1 MTSRTLDPARGTAT
15 RGFAERQ
22 AAFDEA
28 APPAAAGRLG
38 EGSSGRLAEAQG
50 TALTPL
56 VLLADD
62 ERELTDEMAAYLQ
75 RYGLRTVVANSFTA
89 ALAILETQRP
99 DAIILDQRLGP
110 VDTLPHLPELR
121 ARTDAPILIVTGNRE
136 ETDRVLG
143 LELGADDF
151 LVKPVSGRELVARLR
166 ARIRRPSH
174 AASAVL
180 PRRDRWRLQP
190 LERRL
195 LRPDGSVLELTTAE
209 FDLLAALAAQPG
221 EVQTREGL
229 TQLVFRR
236 AWRPGDRAVDNA
248 VLHLRQKLAPEL
260 GERCIVTIR
269 QVGYVFIG
277 FPNS

>member
-1 MTSRTLDPARGTAT
+1 MSARLVDAPLG
-15 RGFAERQ
+15 
-22 AAFDEA
+22 
-28 APPAAAGRLG
+28 APPLSGPPAGG
-38 EGSSGRLAEAQG
+38 TGRDRRPEDVVLPKPV
-50 TALTPL
+50 ALTPL

-62 ERELTDEMAAYLQ
+62 ERELTDEMAAYLA
-75 RYGLRTVVANSFTA
+75 RYGLRTLVANSFQA
-89 ALAILETQRP
+89 ALAIIDTHRL

-166 ARIRRPSH
+166 ARIRRLAPLLPSGP
-174 AASAVL
+174 A
-180 PRRDRWRLQP
+180 PRRERWRL
-190 LERRL
+190 LSVERCL
-195 LRPDGSVLELTTAE
+195 MRPDGTVLDLTTAAL
-209 FDLLAALAAQPG
+209 DLLAALAANPG
-221 EVQTREGL
+221 EVQTREAL
-229 TQLVFRR
+229 TQAVFRR
-236 AWRPGDRAVDNA
+236 TWRPGDRAVDNA

-277 FPNS
+277 FPSP

>member
-1 MTSRTLDPARGTAT
+1 MTAAGPADPGPV
-15 RGFAERQ
+15 E
-22 AAFDEA
+22 E
-28 APPAAAGRLG
+28 PAAA
-38 EGSSGRLAEAQG
+38 
-50 TALTPL
+50 ALTPL

-62 ERELTDEMAAYLQ
+62 ERELTDEMAAYLA
-75 RYGLRTVVANSFTA
+75 RYGLRTLVANSFPA

-99 DAIILDQRLGP
+99 DAVILDQRLGP

-166 ARIRRPSH
+166 ARIRRP
-174 AASAVL
+174 AAAAAAA
-180 PRRDRWRLQP
+180 RRGRWRLLP

-195 LRPDGSVLELTTAE
+195 LRPDGSAVDLTTAE

-229 TQLVFRR
+229 TAAVFRR
-236 AWRPGDRAVDNA
+236 PWRAGDRAVDNA

-277 FPNS
+277 FPAG

>member
-1 MTSRTLDPARGTAT
+1 MSSRVTS
-15 RGFAERQ
+15 
-22 AAFDEA
+22 
-28 APPAAAGRLG
+28 AGRG
-38 EGSSGRLAEAQG
+38 VATPETRADSGTGA
-50 TALTPL
+50 ALTPL

-62 ERELTDEMAAYLQ
+62 ERELTDEMAAYLA
-75 RYGLRTVVANSFTA
+75 RYGLRTLVANSFPA
-89 ALAILETQRP
+89 ALALLETHQP

-166 ARIRRPSH
+166 ARIRRPSSAP
-174 AASAVL
+174 AAA
-180 PRRDRWRLQP
+180 PPKRDRWRLQP

-195 LRPDGSVLELTTAE
+195 VRPDGSVVDLTTAE
-209 FDLLAALAAQPG
+209 FDLLAALAATPG
-221 EVQTREGL
+221 EVQTRDAL
-229 TQLVFRR
+229 TRTVFRR
-236 AWRPGDRAVDNA
+236 PWRAGDRAVDNA
-248 VLHLRQKLAPEL
+248 VLHLRQKLEPEL

-277 FPNS
+277 FPSA

>member
-1 MTSRTLDPARGTAT
+1 MTLAT
-15 RGFAERQ
+15 MRAQPGAVEREKRAEDQ
-22 AAFDEA
+22 AL
-28 APPAAAGRLG
+28 LG
-38 EGSSGRLAEAQG
+38 Q
-50 TALTPL
+50 ALVPL

-62 ERELTDEMAAYLQ
+62 ERELTDEMAAYLA
-75 RYGLRTVVANSFTA
+75 RYGLRTIVANSFA
-89 ALAILETQRP
+89 AAVAIVETHRL

-121 ARTDAPILIVTGNRE
+121 ARTEAPILIVTGNRE

-166 ARIRRPSH
+166 ARIRRPGNV
-174 AASAVL
+174 APP

-190 LERRL
+190 VERRL
-195 LRPDGSVLELTTAE
+195 VRPDGSLLELTGAE
-209 FDLLAALAAQPG
+209 FDLLAVLAAMPG
-221 EVQTREGL
+221 EVQTREAL
-229 TQLVFRR
+229 TQQVFRR

-260 GERCIVTIR
+260 GERCIITIR

>member
-1 MTSRTLDPARGTAT
+1 MTMRYSGAPELVDREHQADAFPAHP
-15 RGFAERQ
+15 Q
-22 AAFDEA
+22 
-28 APPAAAGRLG
+28 PAL
-38 EGSSGRLAEAQG
+38 
-50 TALTPL
+50 PL

-62 ERELTDEMAAYLQ
+62 ERELTDEMAAYLA
-75 RYGLRTVVANSFTA
+75 RYGLRTVVANSFQA
-89 ALAILETQRP
+89 ALSIIETHRL

-121 ARTDAPILIVTGNRE
+121 ARTDAPILVLTGNRE

-166 ARIRRPSH
+166 ARIRRP
-174 AASAVL
+174 ANVALAP

-190 LERRL
+190 VERRVV
-195 LRPDGSVLELTTAE
+195 RPDGSLLDLTGAE
-209 FDLLAALAAQPG
+209 FDLLAALAAMPG
-221 EVQTREGL
+221 EVQTREAL
-229 TQLVFRR
+229 TQSVFRR
-236 AWRPGDRAVDNA
+236 PWRAGDRAVDNA

-260 GERCIVTIR
+260 GERCIITIR

>member
-1 MTSRTLDPARGTAT
+1 M
-15 RGFAERQ
+15 
-22 AAFDEA
+22 
-28 APPAAAGRLG
+28 AAAAA
-38 EGSSGRLAEAQG
+38 LASRDLRAEDAYAPANAA
-50 TALTPL
+50 ALTPL

-62 ERELTDEMAAYLQ
+62 ERELTDEMAAYLA
-75 RYGLRTVVANSFTA
+75 RYGLRTLVANSFQAT
-89 ALAILETQRP
+89 LAILDSHRP

-166 ARIRRPSH
+166 ARSRRPNH
-174 AASAVL
+174 SAMAPPA
-180 PRRDRWRLQP
+180 PRRERWRLQP
-190 LERRL
+190 VERRL
-195 LRPDGSVLELTTAE
+195 VRPDGSTLDLTTAE
-209 FDLLAALAAQPG
+209 FDLLAALAAMPG
-221 EVQTREGL
+221 EVQTREAL
-229 TQLVFRR
+229 TMTVFRR
-236 AWRPGDRAVDNA
+236 AWRAGDRAVDNA

-260 GERCIVTIR
+260 GERCIITIR

-277 FPNS
+277 FPSA

>member
-1 MTSRTLDPARGTAT
+1 M
-15 RGFAERQ
+15 
-22 AAFDEA
+22 
-28 APPAAAGRLG
+28 
-38 EGSSGRLAEAQG
+38 SSRLATAARAVPPQEIRPEAPATG

-62 ERELTDEMAAYLQ
+62 ERELTDEMAAYLA
-75 RYGLRTVVANSFTA
+75 RYGLRTLVANSFPA
-89 ALAILETQRP
+89 ALALLETHRP

-166 ARIRRPSH
+166 ARIRRP
-174 AASAVL
+174 ASGLAPQATV
-180 PRRDRWRLQP
+180 RRDRWRLQT

-195 LRPDGSVLELTTAE
+195 VRPDGSVVDLTTAE
-209 FDLLAALAAQPG
+209 FDLLAALAGMPG
-221 EVQTREGL
+221 EVQTREAL
-229 TQLVFRR
+229 TRVVFRR
-236 AWRPGDRAVDNA
+236 SWRPGDRAVDNA
-248 VLHLRQKLAPEL
+248 VLHLRQKLEPEL
-260 GERCIVTIR
+260 GERCIVTVR

-277 FPNS
+277 FPNP

>member
-1 MTSRTLDPARGTAT
+1 MTSRTGDAARGMA

-22 AAFDEA
+22 ATFAEA
-28 APPAAAGRLG
+28 APA
-38 EGSSGRLAEAQG
+38 LATELPGA
-50 TALTPL
+50 ALTPL

-75 RYGLRTVVANSFTA
+75 RYGLRTLVANSFTA
-89 ALAILETQRP
+89 ALAILDTQRP

-166 ARIRRPSH
+166 ARIRRPGN
-174 AASAVL
+174 AAAPP

-190 LERRL
+190 VERRL
-195 LRPDGSVLELTTAE
+195 LRPDGTVLDLTTAE
-209 FDLLAALAAQPG
+209 FELLAVMAAQPG
-221 EVQTREGL
+221 EVQTREAL

-236 AWRPGDRAVDNA
+236 PWRPGDRAVDNA

>member
-1 MTSRTLDPARGTAT
+1 MTLRTMDARGRAMEREARAEETASL
-15 RGFAERQ
+15 GQ
-22 AAFDEA
+22 A
-28 APPAAAGRLG
+28 
-38 EGSSGRLAEAQG
+38 QM
-50 TALTPL
+50 PL

-62 ERELTDEMAAYLQ
+62 ERELTDEMAAYLA
-75 RYGLRTVVANSFTA
+75 RYGLRTVVANSFSA
-89 ALAILETQRP
+89 AVAIVETQRL

-174 AASAVL
+174 AAAAP

-190 LERRL
+190 VERRL
-195 LRPDGSVLELTTAE
+195 VRPDGSLLELTGAE
-209 FDLLAALAAQPG
+209 FDLMAALAAMPG
-221 EVQTREGL
+221 EVQTREAL
-229 TQLVFRR
+229 TQQVFRR

-260 GERCIVTIR
+260 GERCIITIR
-269 QVGYVFIG
+269 QVGYVFVG
-277 FPNS
+277 FPNG

>member
-1 MTSRTLDPARGTAT
+1 MTSQTGGRAGGPGRGVPG
-15 RGFAERQ
+15 RGFAEGQ
-22 AAFDEA
+22 AAF
-28 APPAAAGRLG
+28 
-38 EGSSGRLAEAQG
+38 AEASPAMTEAPG
-50 TALTPL
+50 SALTPL

-75 RYGLRTVVANSFTA
+75 RYGLRTLVANSFQA
-89 ALAILETQRP
+89 ALAILDTHRP

-166 ARIRRPSH
+166 ARIRRPGN
-174 AASAVL
+174 AAAAP

-190 LERRL
+190 VERRL
-195 LRPDGSVLELTTAE
+195 LRPDGTVLDLTTAE
-209 FDLLAALAAQPG
+209 FDLLAVMASQPG
-221 EVQTREGL
+221 EVQTREAL

-236 AWRPGDRAVDNA
+236 PWRPGDRAVDNA

>member
-1 MTSRTLDPARGTAT
+1 MTLRTIAARPGAAL
-15 RGFAERQ
+15 AERDEEASLPGQ
-22 AAFDEA
+22 A
-28 APPAAAGRLG
+28 PL
-38 EGSSGRLAEAQG
+38 
-50 TALTPL
+50 PL

-62 ERELTDEMAAYLQ
+62 ERELTDEMAAYLA
-75 RYGLRTVVANSFTA
+75 RYGLRTVVANSFAA
-89 ALAILETQRP
+89 ALAIVETQRL

-166 ARIRRPSH
+166 ARIRRPGKL
-174 AASAVL
+174 AAAT
-180 PRRDRWRLQP
+180 PQRRDRWRLQAV
-190 LERRL
+190 ERRVM
-195 LRPDGSVLELTTAE
+195 RPDGSLLDLTGAE
-209 FDLLAALAAQPG
+209 FDLLAALAASPG
-221 EVQTREGL
+221 EVQTREAL
-229 TQLVFRR
+229 TLQVFRR

-248 VLHLRQKLAPEL
+248 VLHLRQKLAPDL
-260 GERCIVTIR
+260 GERCIITIR

-277 FPNS
+277 FPHS

>member
-1 MTSRTLDPARGTAT
+1 MTSQTGGRAGGPGRGVPG
-15 RGFAERQ
+15 RGFAEGQ
-22 AAFDEA
+22 AAF
-28 APPAAAGRLG
+28 
-38 EGSSGRLAEAQG
+38 AEA
-50 TALTPL
+50 TPAMTEAPSSALTPL

-75 RYGLRTVVANSFTA
+75 RYGLRTLVANSFQA
-89 ALAILETQRP
+89 ALAILDTHRP

-166 ARIRRPSH
+166 ARIRRPGN
-174 AASAVL
+174 AAAAP

-190 LERRL
+190 VERRL
-195 LRPDGSVLELTTAE
+195 LRPDGTVLDLTTAE
-209 FDLLAALAAQPG
+209 FDLLAVMASQPG
-221 EVQTREGL
+221 EVQTREAL

-236 AWRPGDRAVDNA
+236 PWRPGDRAVDNA

>member
-1 MTSRTLDPARGTAT
+1 MTSRTGVTSTIASARA
-15 RGFAERQ
+15 AER
-22 AAFDEA
+22 APEEI
-28 APPAAAGRLG
+28 PPAAAMG
-38 EGSSGRLAEAQG
+38 QN
-50 TALTPL
+50 LTPL

-62 ERELTDEMAAYLQ
+62 ERELTDEMAAYLG
-75 RYGLRTVVANSFTA
+75 RYGLRTLVANSFSA
-89 ALAILETQRP
+89 ALAIVDTQRL

-110 VDTLPHLPELR
+110 VDTLPHLLELR
-121 ARTDAPILIVTGNRE
+121 SRTDAPILIVTGNRE

-166 ARIRRPSH
+166 ARIRRPNNV
-174 AASAVL
+174 AAPP

-190 LERRL
+190 VERRL
-195 LRPDGSVLELTTAE
+195 VRPDGTMLELTTAE
-209 FDLLAALAAQPG
+209 FDLLAAMAGQPG
-221 EVQTREGL
+221 EVQTREAL
-229 TQLVFRR
+229 TQQVFRR
-236 AWRPGDRAVDNA
+236 PWRPGDRAVDNA

>member
-1 MTSRTLDPARGTAT
+1 MAARTTTAPRDIRT
-15 RGFAERQ
+15 EDTTQDG
-22 AAFDEA
+22 
-28 APPAAAGRLG
+28 AG
-38 EGSSGRLAEAQG
+38 
-50 TALTPL
+50 LTPL

-62 ERELTDEMAAYLQ
+62 ERELTDEMAAYLA
-75 RYGLRTVVANSFTA
+75 RYGLRTLVANSYPA
-89 ALAILETQRP
+89 ALAILDTQRP
-99 DAIILDQRLGP
+99 DAVILDQRLGP

-121 ARTDAPILIVTGNRE
+121 QRTDAPILIVTGNRE

-166 ARIRRPSH
+166 ARIRRP
-174 AASAVL
+174 AAAQA

-190 LERRL
+190 VERRL
-195 LRPDGSVLELTTAE
+195 VRPDGSVLELTTAE
-209 FDLLAALAAQPG
+209 FELLAAMAAQPG
-221 EVQTREGL
+221 EVMTREAL

-236 AWRPGDRAVDNA
+236 PFRAGDRSVDNA

>member
-1 MTSRTLDPARGTAT
+1 MTARTVASAPVAPLQASRLDDVYAPGN
-15 RGFAERQ
+15 
-22 AAFDEA
+22 AA
-28 APPAAAGRLG
+28 
-38 EGSSGRLAEAQG
+38 
-50 TALTPL
+50 ALTPL

-62 ERELTDEMAAYLQ
+62 ERELTDEMAAYLA
-75 RYGLRTVVANSFTA
+75 RYGLRTLVANTFQA
-89 ALAILETQRP
+89 ALAILDTHRP

-166 ARIRRPSH
+166 ARIRRPNH
-174 AASAVL
+174 AAMPPAA
-180 PRRDRWRLQP
+180 PRRERWRLQP
-190 LERRL
+190 VERRL
-195 LRPDGSVLELTTAE
+195 MRPDGSALELTTAE
-209 FDLLAALAAQPG
+209 FDLLSALAAMPG
-221 EVQTREGL
+221 EVQTREAL
-229 TQLVFRR
+229 TQTVFRR
-236 AWRPGDRAVDNA
+236 PWRVGDRAVDNA

-277 FPNS
+277 FPNA

>member
-1 MTSRTLDPARGTAT
+1 MSASARVSICGNAALPGRQSMTMRTSAARPGLTEARAEEPA
-15 RGFAERQ
+15 
-22 AAFDEA
+22 
-28 APPAAAGRLG
+28 LG
-38 EGSSGRLAEAQG
+38 Q
-50 TALTPL
+50 ALTPL

-62 ERELTDEMAAYLQ
+62 ERELTDEMAAYLA
-75 RYGLRTVVANSFTA
+75 RYGLRTLVANSFAA
-89 ALAILETQRP
+89 ALAIVETQRL

-166 ARIRRPSH
+166 ARIRRPGH
-174 AASAVL
+174 ATL
-180 PRRDRWRLQP
+180 PPPRRDRWRLQP
-190 LERRL
+190 VERRVV
-195 LRPDGSVLELTTAE
+195 RPDGSLLELTGAE

-221 EVQTREGL
+221 EVQTREAL
-229 TQLVFRR
+229 TQQVFRR

-260 GERCIVTIR
+260 GERCIITIR

>member
-1 MTSRTLDPARGTAT
+1 VTARM
-15 RGFAERQ
+15 F
-22 AAFDEA
+22 A
-28 APPAAAGRLG
+28 APRPAPPRETRLEEPAAGA
-38 EGSSGRLAEAQG
+38 AV
-50 TALTPL
+50 TPL

-62 ERELTDEMAAYLQ
+62 ERELTDEMAAYLA
-75 RYGLRTVVANSFTA
+75 RYGLRTLVANSFPA
-89 ALAILETQRP
+89 ALAILETHRP

-110 VDTLPHLPELR
+110 IDTLPHLPELR
-121 ARTDAPILIVTGNRE
+121 ALTDAPILIVTGNRE

-166 ARIRRPSH
+166 ARIRRP
-174 AASAVL
+174 AAVAAP

-190 LERRL
+190 VERRL
-195 LRPDGSVLELTTAE
+195 LRPDGTEVELTTAE

-221 EVQTREGL
+221 EVQTREAL
-229 TQLVFRR
+229 TQTVFRR
-236 AWRPGDRAVDNA
+236 PWRVGDRAVDNA

-277 FPNS
+277 FPNA